1 MTNAPDEHASFLLPD
16 GVDKLSYILDTKL
29 KNAGTFKI
37 EREDHTIGNL
47 LRMQLLSD
55 PDVIFVGY
63 KNPHPLE
70 HHIVLKVQTATIPTG
85 KHGKNPYLPTD
96 ALGAALEALQSETSL
111 LIEQASDPSD
121 PHKPS

>member
-1 MTNAPDEHASFLLPD
+1 MTNAPDEHASFLLPE
-16 GVDKLSYILDTKL
+16 GVEKLTYILDTKL

-47 LRMQLLSD
+47 LRMQLLAD

-85 KHGKNPYLPTD
+85 NHGKNPYLPTD
-96 ALGAALEALQSETSL
+96 ALGVALEALQSETSH

-121 PHKPS
+121 PHRPS